1 MLQKNKSERMP
12 AANDQKMIRLQSG
25 DKALLITAEQAYTMA
40 HALLRTRRYE
50 AAVKLLEAVA
60 STGQANPR
68 VNILLACCKAG
79 MKDYTGCNELL
90 HKVLDTDNETVA
102 ESLQA
107 AFIFDRVG
115 MKKDAIRELLQV
127 ADDHPELPT
136 VCLLLGD
143 LMAAIGNEKNAAKC
157 WRLAAKR
164 DQERGFVAQAA
175 KNSLSKLLDKDHTPD
190 DTSERQRCADR
201 EKSE

>member
-1 MLQKNKSERMP
+1 MVEMNNPERIS
-12 AANDQKMIRLQSG
+12 AQNDQKMIRLQSG
-25 DKALLITAEQAYTMA
+25 DKKLLITAEQAYTMA
-40 HALLRTRRYE
+40 HNLLRSRRYE
-50 AAVKLLEAVA
+50 AAAELLEAVA
-60 STGQANPR
+60 STGEANPR

-79 MKDYTGCNELL
+79 MKDYMGCNELL
-90 HKVLDTDNETVA
+90 HKVLDADNEKAA

-164 DQERGFVAQAA
+164 DQERGYVARAA
-175 KNSLSKLLDKDHTPD
+175 KNSLSKLLDKEHTPD
-190 DTSERQRCADR
+190 VAAEQQNTADGD
-201 EKSE
+201 KSE